1 MFSLP
6 AIGVSACARTIGHA
20 TSSSRNSEAN
30 LHIMRARVVMSMT
43 AAMRQHPFFASGASH
58 DLPDPVFRSL
68 HTQHDSVRGRV
79 TLSAARLGPRPAMHK
94 ELACFAGRV
103 LDGHQAGL
111 RREPI
116 DQFVAAEGFHGG
128 KSIRNAAARGKHERR
143 AGESAVIPSLSRDLG
158 RAPPAGR
165 WSGAEMFRL
174 RRCAPP
180 LNMTGRGCHPELVE
194 GSRLG
199 PTVLPLG

>member
-6 AIGVSACARTIGHA
+6 AIGVSACTRTIGHA

-43 AAMRQHPFFASGASH
+43 ATMRQHPFFASGASH

-94 ELACFAGRV
+94 ALACFAGRV
-103 LDGHQAGL
+103 LCREIDGPMFEYKG
-111 RREPI
+111 
-116 DQFVAAEGFHGG
+116 
-128 KSIRNAAARGKHERR
+128 ERFSFC
-143 AGESAVIPSLSRDLG
+143 GVQSRV
-158 RAPPAGR
+158 
-165 WSGAEMFRL
+165 
-174 RRCAPP
+174 
-180 LNMTGRGCHPELVE
+180 PEV
-194 GSRLG
+194 SR
-199 PTVLPLG
+199 P